1 MRRGK
6 GAARRCGGEGGGAQG
21 RRGKEAARRCAEE
34 GGRCGEE
41 GEKEKGRRW
50 RGVRPFGREKWR
62 GCVAAWA
69 VGSGG
74 VLGLGFVFLFSF
86 FNPTDMWAKLTSRAL
101 NEKNKHGNTLSVSR
115 QRKIGP
121 RQTELRRAK

>member
-1 MRRGK
+1 MRRGGREGE
-6 GAARRCGGEGGGAQG
+6 GAAVA
-21 RRGKEAARRCAEE
+21 RGSAVREREVAR
-34 GGRCGEE
+34 
-41 GEKEKGRRW
+41 
-50 RGVRPFGREKWR
+50 VL
-62 GCVAAWA
+62 AAWA

-74 VLGLGFVFLFSF
+74 VLGLGFVFLFPF
-86 FNPTDMWAKLTSRAL
+86 FYPTDIWAKLTSRAL